1 MRLAVAIEEGLFFI
15 VMKISELPE
24 DVKNKALEYQKQQF
38 ENTKNVKYYRYNPHS
53 DYLTSSFNWLKTIE
67 GFDFWEEW
75 DAKLNNNNN
84 PLGYFETMTN
94 PYVKNNYDSNGVTKP
109 EQYQIGIDTFE
120 RAEANLSK
128 EEILAICKFNID
140 KYCWRQKNQDKED
153 FQKIIKYAEWAL
165 KNL

>member
-1 MRLAVAIEEGLFFI
+1 MASTQTPLPKFI
-15 VMKISELPE
+15 WDE
-24 DVKNKALEYQKQQF
+24 DK
-38 ENTKNVKYYRYNPHS
+38 
-53 DYLTSSFNWLKTIE
+53 
-67 GFDFWEEW
+67 
-75 DAKLNNNNN
+75 
-84 PLGYFETMTN
+84 
-94 PYVKNNYDSNGVTKP
+94 KP
-109 EQYQIGIDTFE
+109 KQYQIGIDTFE

>member
-24 DVKNKALEYQKQQF
+24 DVRKKALEYQKNSLDYSELTDHLIDAF
-38 ENTKNVKYYRYNPHS
+38 NWNNTK
-53 DYLTSSFNWLKTIE
+53 E
-67 GFDFWEEW
+67 GFSYWVDW
-75 DAKLNNNNN
+75 DSKKK
-84 PLGYFETMTN
+84 YTETITN

-140 KYCWRQKNQDKED
+140 KYCWRQKDQDKED

>member
-1 MRLAVAIEEGLFFI
+1 MDKTFKFIDWLREKKYCTLSPQFIKLSFESDKKLLLEKLYWLFDMQTDPKTYI
-15 VMKISELPE
+15 DTI
-24 DVKNKALEYQKQQF
+24 
-38 ENTKNVKYYRYNPHS
+38 
-53 DYLTSSFNWLKTIE
+53 TS
-67 GFDFWEEW
+67 
-75 DAKLNNNNN
+75 
-84 PLGYFETMTN
+84 

-140 KYCWRQKNQDKED
+140 KYNWRKKDQDKDD
-153 FQKIIKYAEWAL
+153 FKKIIDYANWAI

>member
-24 DVKNKALEYQKQQF
+24 DVRKKALNYQKEQF
-38 ENTKNVKYYRYNPHS
+38 RKTKGMTFAFKS
-53 DYLTSSFNWLKTIE
+53 DILAAAFDWEQTIE
-67 GFDFWEEW
+67 GFDYWNEW
-75 DAKLNNNNN
+75 SLKK
-84 PLGYFETMTN
+84 PLFTETITN

-140 KYCWRQKNQDKED
+140 KYCWRQKDQDKED
-153 FQKIIKYAEWAL
+153 FQKIIKYAEWAI